1 MKSHNFVQASELFML
16 RIEKMIMIGATARQ
30 SGKTE
35 MASRIISK
43 FCNEIKITGIKVTT
57 VQKGDVSYHGSLEL
71 PSDKNFIIEKSS
83 FSHKNKSTDR
93 LLAAGAA
100 ETFWLHSRFG
110 FLEEAWE
117 KLSSMID
124 KESFLV
130 CESNSLRKILQPDIF
145 ILIRNLKKEIKGSVI
160 DLIEKAD
167 QIIDFSDNVFMKF
180 DLNRIAI
187 INGKWIMNKS
197 A

>member
-1 MKSHNFVQASELFML
+1 MKSLNFVQASERIML
-16 RIEKMIMIGATARQ
+16 RMEKMIMIGATARQ

-83 FSHKNKSTDR
+83 LSHKNKSTDR
-93 LLAAGAA
+93 MIAAGAA
-100 ETFWLHSRFG
+100 EAFWLHSRSE
-110 FLEEAWE
+110 FLEEAWG

-130 CESNSLRKILQPDIF
+130 CESNSLRKIVQPGVF
-145 ILIRNLKKEIKGSVI
+145 ILIRNLKKEIKETVI
-160 DLIEKAD
+160 DLIGKAD
-167 QIIDFSDNVFMKF
+167 LVVDFDGQKFIDFDENKI
-180 DLNRIAI
+180 RIG
-187 INGKWIMNKS
+187 NGKWINR
-197 A
+197 